1 MGATIIQQGTMGR
14 VKKGGEV
21 LLPAFLCGQN
31 FIDREREVWVRGNVV
46 REAAGVF
53 TIKQI
58 INFKTL
64 YNMKIET
71 CI

>member
-1 MGATIIQQGTMGR
+1 MGR

-21 LLPAFLCGQN
+21 LLPAFLYGQN
-31 FIDREREVWVRGNVV
+31 FIEREREVWVRGNVV
-46 REAAGVF
+46 RKAADVF

-58 INFKTL
+58 INFKTF